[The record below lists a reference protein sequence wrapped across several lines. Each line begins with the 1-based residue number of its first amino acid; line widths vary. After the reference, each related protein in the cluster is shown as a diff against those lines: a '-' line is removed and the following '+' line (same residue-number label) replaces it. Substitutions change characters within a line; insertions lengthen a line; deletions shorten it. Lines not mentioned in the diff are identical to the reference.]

1 MAIISETSDD
11 GSNGGVPNKKS
22 EELHKNPKEEEEEEE
37 NQNEKPK
44 DEDQEDDHQEE
55 EAENLPPIPRRIPQA
70 LIRRTVALIRRCHYP
85 SLSLL
90 SKAFRRVISSPEL
103 HHRRLSLNLTE
114 PILYA
119 LIGFPSHGFPTWFIL
134 NQNIPRNIPLRLSQ
148 IGSLPPMN
156 PGSAVVT
163 IGYKMYVIGG
173 MIGPFNH
180 VKTVFVIDCRVH
192 TCNYLPTMHRAR
204 YRAVA
209 EVIDGKIYVI
219 GGCEKRY
226 EDWIEVFDVE
236 NGTWSTVPDPSPWK
250 SSLPGGGFVTSV
262 VMQNKIYILD
272 DLRGLV
278 YDPNDGT
285 WESWEPETKLMS
297 YWSKPCCVIEDL
309 LYSLDPWCVQR
320 RIQVYD
326 PNGMFWTPVMGLH
339 GLPNLNYFNCKM
351 ANVGGKLMVLGTTDN
366 SDKGIWCVEIWCVE
380 IALEKRERG
389 QIWGKID
396 SMERVLRSMNAAYID
411 LCRSVTF

>member
-11 GSNGGVPNKKS
+11 GSHGGVPNKKP
-22 EELHKNPKEEEEEEE
+22 EELHKNPKE
-37 NQNEKPK
+37 
-44 DEDQEDDHQEE
+44 DDHQEE
-55 EAENLPPIPRRIPQA
+55 EVENHPPIPRQIPQA
-70 LIRRTVALIRRCHYP
+70 LIRRTVALIKRCHYP

-90 SKAFRRVISSPEL
+90 SKAFRIVISSPEL
-103 HHRRLSLNLTE
+103 HQTRSSLNLTE
-114 PILYA
+114 PVLYA
-119 LIGFPSHGFPTWFIL
+119 LIGFPPHSFPNWFIL
-134 NQNIPRNIPLRLSQ
+134 NPNITRNIPLRLSA

-173 MIGPFNH
+173 LIGPNNP

-209 EVIDGKIYVI
+209 EVINGKIYVI

-226 EDWIEVFDVE
+226 DDWIEVFDVVT
-236 NGTWSTVPDPSPWK
+236 GIWSTVPDRSHFM

-272 DLRGLV
+272 ATCGLV
-278 YDPNDGT
+278 YDPIDGT
-285 WESWEPETKLMS
+285 WESGELGTTLKS
-297 YWSKPCCVIEDL
+297 YWYKPCCVIEDL
-309 LYSLDPWCVQR
+309 LYSFDPYCLQGSP
-320 RIQVYD
+320 INVYD
-326 PNGMFWTPVMGLH
+326 PNVMVWTPMMGTGIRAFPDLD
-339 GLPNLNYFNCKM
+339 YFECKM
-351 ANVGGKLMVLGTTDN
+351 ANFGGKLMVFGATYNNPVTDTWCIEMALIKGETGPILGM
-366 SDKGIWCVEIWCVE
+366 
-380 IALEKRERG
+380 
-389 QIWGKID
+389 ID
-396 SMERVLRSMNAAYID
+396 SMVPVLRSVYSPYID